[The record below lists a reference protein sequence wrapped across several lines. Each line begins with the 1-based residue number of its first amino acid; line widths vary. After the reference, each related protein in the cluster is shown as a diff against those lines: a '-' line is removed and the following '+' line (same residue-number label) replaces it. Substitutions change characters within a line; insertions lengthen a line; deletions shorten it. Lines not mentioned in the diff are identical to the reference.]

1 MGTIVK
7 KRLIGDKML
16 ICNKLSE
23 AKQILGDRGTAVAL
37 GTFDGVHIG
46 HQSIIQ
52 RAISLARAHRL
63 SSVVY
68 TFSSHPLELI
78 APDKVPMQIGDNISK
93 AEILESMGVHLL
105 VNVPFNE
112 KLCRQSPE
120 DFIEELCRSLNP
132 RYLVT
137 GPNFSFG
144 ARAKGNPRMLVRMGE
159 EYGFQAEIGKAV
171 QLDGRMVSS
180 TKIRS
185 LIEAGDLE
193 KVNEYLGRYFSFGG
207 RVIHGDH
214 RGRRLGFPTANLAIA
229 PHRAMLPNGAYAVQI
244 ILNGKR
250 YDGIANI
257 GDNPTFEGCNRRLEV
272 NILDFSQDIYDAAIT
287 VQFVAKLREQKKF
300 SGVDALIRQLHTDE
314 ANARS
319 LLDSKK

>member
-1 MGTIVK
+1 
-7 KRLIGDKML
+7 ML

-23 AKQILGDRGTAVAL
+23 AKQLLGDKGTAVAL

-52 RAISLARAHRL
+52 RAMNLAKAHKL
-63 SSVVY
+63 VSVVY
-68 TFSSHPLELI
+68 TFSNHPLEQI

-93 AEILESMGVHLL
+93 ADILKAMGVQML
-105 VNVPFNE
+105 VNVAFNE

-120 DFIEELCRSLNP
+120 AFIDELCRSLNP
-132 RYLVT
+132 HYLVI

-144 ARAKGNPRMLVRMGE
+144 AKAKGNPRMLLRMGD
-159 EYGFQAEIGKAV
+159 EYGFQAEVGQAV

-180 TKIRS
+180 TRIRS

-193 KVNEYLGRYFSFGG
+193 KTNEYLGRYFSFGG

-214 RGRRLGFPTANLAIA
+214 RGRKLGFPTANLAIGS
-229 PHRAMLPNGAYAVQI
+229 HRAMLPNGAYAVLI
-244 ILNGKR
+244 WLNGKR
-250 YDGIANI
+250 YNGIANI

-272 NILDFSQDIYDAAIT
+272 NILDFSQNIYDAAIT
-287 VQFVAKLREQKKF
+287 VQFVGKLREQKKF
-300 SGVDALIRQLHTDE
+300 SGVDALVKQLRADE
-314 ANARS
+314 ITARK
-319 LLDSKK
+319 LLADKVK

>member
-1 MGTIVK
+1 
-7 KRLIGDKML
+7 ML

-23 AKQILGDRGTAVAL
+23 AKQLLGDKGTAVAL

-52 RAISLARAHRL
+52 RAMNLAKAHKL
-63 SSVVY
+63 VSVVY
-68 TFSSHPLELI
+68 TFSNHPLEQI

-93 AEILESMGVHLL
+93 ADILKAMGVQML
-105 VNVPFNE
+105 VNVAFNE

-120 DFIEELCRSLNP
+120 AFIDELCHSLNP
-132 RYLVT
+132 HYLVT
-137 GPNFSFG
+137 GSNFSFG
-144 ARAKGNPRMLVRMGE
+144 AKAKGNPRMLLRMGE
-159 EYGFQAEIGKAV
+159 EYGFQAEVGQAV

-180 TKIRS
+180 TRIRS

-193 KVNEYLGRYFSFGG
+193 KTNEYLGRYFSFGG

-214 RGRRLGFPTANLAIA
+214 RGRKLGFPTANLAIGS
-229 PHRAMLPNGAYAVQI
+229 HRAMLPNGAYAVLI
-244 ILNGKR
+244 WLNGKR
-250 YDGIANI
+250 YNGIANI

-272 NILDFSQDIYDAAIT
+272 NILDFSQNIYDAAIT

-300 SGVDALIRQLHTDE
+300 SGIDALVKQLRADE
-314 ANARS
+314 INARK
-319 LLDSKK
+319 LLADKVK

>member
-1 MGTIVK
+1 
-7 KRLIGDKML
+7 ML

-37 GTFDGVHIG
+37 GTFDGVHVG

-52 RAISLARAHRL
+52 RAIALAKAHKL
-63 SSVVY
+63 TSVVY
-68 TFSSHPLELI
+68 TFSNHPLEQI

-93 AEILESMGVHLL
+93 ADILQGMGVQVL
-105 VNVPFNE
+105 VNVAFNE

-120 DFIEELCRSLNP
+120 EFLEELCCSLNP

-144 ARAKGNPRMLVRMGE
+144 AKAKGNPRMLMRMGE
-159 EYGFQAEIGKAV
+159 EYGFQAEIGQAV

-180 TKIRS
+180 TRIRG
-185 LIEAGDLE
+185 LLEAGDLA
-193 KVNEYLGRYFSFGG
+193 KTNEYLGRYFSFGG

-214 RGRRLGFPTANLAIA
+214 RGRKLGFPTANLAIGS
-229 PHRAMLPNGAYAVQI
+229 HRAMLPNGAYAVQI
-244 ILNGKR
+244 LLAGKR
-250 YDGIANI
+250 YNGIANI

-272 NILDFSQDIYDAAIT
+272 NILDFAQDIYDMPIT
-287 VQFVAKLREQKKF
+287 VQFVAKLREQRKF
-300 SGVDALIRQLHTDE
+300 SGIEALVKQLRIDE
-314 ANARS
+314 VNARK
-319 LLDSKK
+319 LLENQN

>member
-1 MGTIVK
+1 
-7 KRLIGDKML
+7 ML

-37 GTFDGVHIG
+37 GTFDGVHVG

-52 RAISLARAHRL
+52 RAIALAKAHKL
-63 SSVVY
+63 TSVVY
-68 TFSSHPLELI
+68 TFSNHPLEQI

-93 AEILESMGVHLL
+93 ADILQGMGVQVL
-105 VNVPFNE
+105 VNVAFNE

-120 DFIEELCRSLNP
+120 EFLEELCRSLNP

-144 ARAKGNPRMLVRMGE
+144 AKAKGNPRMLMRMGE
-159 EYGFQAEIGKAV
+159 EYGFQAEIGQAV

-180 TKIRS
+180 TRIRG
-185 LIEAGDLE
+185 LLEAGDLT
-193 KVNEYLGRYFSFGG
+193 KANEYLGRYFSFGG

-214 RGRRLGFPTANLAIA
+214 RGRKLGFPTANLAIG

-244 ILNGKR
+244 LLAGKR
-250 YDGIANI
+250 YNGIANI

-272 NILDFSQDIYDAAIT
+272 NILDFAQDIYDMPIT
-287 VQFVAKLREQKKF
+287 VQFVAKLREQRKF
-300 SGVDALIRQLHTDE
+300 SGIEALVKQLRIDE
-314 ANARS
+314 VNARK
-319 LLDSKK
+319 LLENHN

>member
-1 MGTIVK
+1 
-7 KRLIGDKML
+7 ML

-37 GTFDGVHIG
+37 GTFDGVHVG

-52 RAISLARAHRL
+52 RAIALAKAHKL
-63 SSVVY
+63 TSVVY
-68 TFSSHPLELI
+68 TFSNHPLEQI

-93 AEILESMGVHLL
+93 ADILQGMGVQVL
-105 VNVPFNE
+105 VNVAFNE

-120 DFIEELCRSLNP
+120 EFLEELCRSLNP

-144 ARAKGNPRMLVRMGE
+144 AKAKGNPRMLMRMGE
-159 EYGFQAEIGKAV
+159 KYGFQAEIGQAV

-180 TKIRS
+180 TRIRG
-185 LIEAGDLE
+185 LLEAGDLT
-193 KVNEYLGRYFSFGG
+193 KANEYLGRYFSFGG

-214 RGRRLGFPTANLAIA
+214 RGRKLGFPTANLAIR

-244 ILNGKR
+244 LLAGKR
-250 YDGIANI
+250 YNGIANI

-272 NILDFSQDIYDAAIT
+272 NILDFAQDIYDMPIT
-287 VQFVAKLREQKKF
+287 VQFVAKLREQRKF
-300 SGVDALIRQLHTDE
+300 SGIEALVKQLRIDE
-314 ANARS
+314 VNARK
-319 LLDSKK
+319 LLENHN

>member
-1 MGTIVK
+1 
-7 KRLIGDKML
+7 ML

-93 AEILESMGVHLL
+93 AEILEGMGVHLL

-229 PHRAMLPNGAYAVQI
+229 PHRAMLPNGAYAVQVI
-244 ILNGKR
+244 INGKR

-300 SGVDALIRQLHTDE
+300 SGVDALIRQLHADE
-314 ANARS
+314 ANARK
-319 LLDSKK
+319 LLAGKK

>member
-1 MGTIVK
+1 
-7 KRLIGDKML
+7 ML

>member
-1 MGTIVK
+1 
-7 KRLIGDKML
+7 ML

-23 AKQILGDRGTAVAL
+23 AKQLLGDKGTAVAL

-52 RAISLARAHRL
+52 RAMNLAKAHKL
-63 SSVVY
+63 VSVVY
-68 TFSSHPLELI
+68 TFSNHPLEQI

-93 AEILESMGVHLL
+93 ADILKAMGVQML
-105 VNVPFNE
+105 VNVAFNE

-120 DFIEELCRSLNP
+120 AFIDELCRSLNP
-132 RYLVT
+132 HYLVT

-144 ARAKGNPRMLVRMGE
+144 AKAKGNPRMLLRMGE
-159 EYGFQAEIGKAV
+159 EYGFQAEVGQAV

-180 TKIRS
+180 TRIRS

-193 KVNEYLGRYFSFGG
+193 KTNEYLGRYFSFGG

-214 RGRRLGFPTANLAIA
+214 RGRKLGFPTANLAIGS
-229 PHRAMLPNGAYAVQI
+229 HRAMLPNGAYAVLI
-244 ILNGKR
+244 WLNGKR
-250 YDGIANI
+250 YNGIANI

-272 NILDFSQDIYDAAIT
+272 NILDFSQNIYSAT
-287 VQFVAKLREQKKF
+287 
-300 SGVDALIRQLHTDE
+300 
-314 ANARS
+314 
-319 LLDSKK
+319 

>member
-1 MGTIVK
+1 
-7 KRLIGDKML
+7 ML

-23 AKQILGDRGTAVAL
+23 AKQLLGDKGTAVAL

-52 RAISLARAHRL
+52 RAMNLAKAHKL
-63 SSVVY
+63 VSVVY
-68 TFSSHPLELI
+68 TFSNHPLEQI

-93 AEILESMGVHLL
+93 ADILKAMGVQML
-105 VNVPFNE
+105 VNVAFNE

-120 DFIEELCRSLNP
+120 AFIDELCRSLNP
-132 RYLVT
+132 YYLVT

-144 ARAKGNPRMLVRMGE
+144 AKAKGNPRMLLRMGE
-159 EYGFQAEIGKAV
+159 EYGFQAEVGQAV

-180 TKIRS
+180 TRIRS

-193 KVNEYLGRYFSFGG
+193 KTNEYLGRYFSFGG

-214 RGRRLGFPTANLAIA
+214 RGRTLGFPTANLAIGT
-229 PHRAMLPNGAYAVQI
+229 HRAMLPNGAYAV
-244 ILNGKR
+244 LVWLKGKR
-250 YDGIANI
+250 YNGIANI

-272 NILDFSQDIYDAAIT
+272 NILDFSQNIYDAAIT

-300 SGVDALIRQLHTDE
+300 SGIDALIKQLRADE
-314 ANARS
+314 INARK
-319 LLDSKK
+319 LLADKVK

>member
-1 MGTIVK
+1 
-7 KRLIGDKML
+7 ML

-23 AKQILGDRGTAVAL
+23 AKQLLGDKGTAVAL

-52 RAISLARAHRL
+52 RAMNLAKAHKL
-63 SSVVY
+63 VSVVY
-68 TFSSHPLELI
+68 TFSNHPLEQI

-93 AEILESMGVHLL
+93 ADILKAMGVQML
-105 VNVPFNE
+105 VNVAFNE

-120 DFIEELCRSLNP
+120 AFIDELCHSLNP
-132 RYLVT
+132 HYLVT

-144 ARAKGNPRMLVRMGE
+144 TKAKGNPRMLLRMGE
-159 EYGFQAEIGKAV
+159 EYGFQAEVGQAV

-180 TKIRS
+180 TRIRS

-193 KVNEYLGRYFSFGG
+193 KTNEYLGRYFSFGG

-214 RGRRLGFPTANLAIA
+214 RGRTLGFPTANLAIGT
-229 PHRAMLPNGAYAVQI
+229 HRAMLSNGAYAV
-244 ILNGKR
+244 LVWLKGKR
-250 YDGIANI
+250 YNGIANI

-272 NILDFSQDIYDAAIT
+272 NILDFSQNIYDTAIT

-300 SGVDALIRQLHTDE
+300 SGIDALVKQLRADE
-314 ANARS
+314 INARK
-319 LLDSKK
+319 LLADKVK

>member
-1 MGTIVK
+1 M
-7 KRLIGDKML
+7 IGDKML

-23 AKQILGDRGTAVAL
+23 AKQLLGDKGTAVAL

-52 RAISLARAHRL
+52 RAMNLAKAHKL
-63 SSVVY
+63 VSVVY
-68 TFSSHPLELI
+68 TFSNHPLEQI

-93 AEILESMGVHLL
+93 ADILKAMGVQML
-105 VNVPFNE
+105 VNVAFNE

-120 DFIEELCRSLNP
+120 AFIDELCHSLNP
-132 RYLVT
+132 HYLVT

-144 ARAKGNPRMLVRMGE
+144 VKAKGNPRMLLRMGE
-159 EYGFQAEIGKAV
+159 EYGFQAEVGQAV

-180 TKIRS
+180 TRIRS

-193 KVNEYLGRYFSFGG
+193 KTNEYLGRYFSFGG

-214 RGRRLGFPTANLAIA
+214 RGRKLGFPTANLAIGS
-229 PHRAMLPNGAYAVQI
+229 HRAMLPNGAYAVLI
-244 ILNGKR
+244 WLNGKR
-250 YDGIANI
+250 YNGIANI

-272 NILDFSQDIYDAAIT
+272 NILDFSQNIYDAAIT
-287 VQFVAKLREQKKF
+287 VQFVVKLREQKKF
-300 SGVDALIRQLHTDE
+300 SGVDALVKQLRADE
-314 ANARS
+314 ITARK
-319 LLDSKK
+319 LLADKVK